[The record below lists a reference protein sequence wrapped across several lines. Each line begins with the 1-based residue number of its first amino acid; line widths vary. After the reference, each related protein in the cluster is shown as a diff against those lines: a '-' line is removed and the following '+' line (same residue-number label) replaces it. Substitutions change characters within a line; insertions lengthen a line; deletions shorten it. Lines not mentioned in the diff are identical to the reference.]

1 MTHMPRNEGRPRMK
15 QLWREGGKVFVVF
28 LRSCA
33 IRSEF
38 KQECKSKI
46 NKRFDIVPG
55 DFEKVPYDKALPL

>member
-15 QLWREGGKVFVVF
+15 QLWWEGGKVFVIF

-33 IRSEF
+33 R
-38 KQECKSKI
+38 CKSKI

>member
-15 QLWREGGKVFVVF
+15 QLWREGGKVFVIF
-28 LRSCA
+28 LRICA

-38 KQECKSKI
+38 KQECKRKI

-55 DFEKVPYDKALPL
+55 NFEKVPYDKGLPL

>member
-1 MTHMPRNEGRPRMK
+1 MSHMPRNEGRPRMK
-15 QLWREGGKVFVVF
+15 QLWREGGKVFDIF

-38 KQECKSKI
+38 KQECNGKI

-55 DFEKVPYDKALPL
+55 NFEKVPYDKALPL

>member
-1 MTHMPRNEGRPRMK
+1 MK
-15 QLWREGGKVFVVF
+15 QLWREGGKVFVIF

-46 NKRFDIVPG
+46 NKCFDIVPG

>member
-1 MTHMPRNEGRPRMK
+1 MK
-15 QLWREGGKVFVVF
+15 QLWREGGKVFVIF

-38 KQECKSKI
+38 KQEYESKM

-55 DFEKVPYDKALPL
+55 NFEKVPDDKALPL